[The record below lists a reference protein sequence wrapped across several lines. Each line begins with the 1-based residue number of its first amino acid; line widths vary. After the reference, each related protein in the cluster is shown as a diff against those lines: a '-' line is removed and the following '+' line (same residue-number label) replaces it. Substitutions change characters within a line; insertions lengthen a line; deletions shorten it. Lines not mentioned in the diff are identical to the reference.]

1 MSDDL
6 HMLWYVRDEDTD
18 HKLAVEV
25 ISESDGTLMA
35 LGKLTRRGQEPKGSG
50 KPGAR
55 SMGRRSWLMEGA
67 STAKKMQNIPDVISG
82 RQR

>member
-35 LGKLTRRGQEPKGSG
+35 LGETYTERPRTQGFGEARCSQYGS
-50 KPGAR
+50 AV
-55 SMGRRSWLMEGA
+55 MVDGRCVDGEED
-67 STAKKMQNIPDVISG
+67 AKYS
-82 RQR
+82 

>member
-6 HMLWYVRDEDTD
+6 HMLWYIRDEDTN

-35 LGKLTRRGQEPKGSG
+35 LGKLTWRGQEPKGSG
-50 KPGAR
+50 KQGAR
-55 SMGRRSWLMEGA
+55 SMGQRSWLIKGA
-67 STAKKMQNIPDVISG
+67 STAKKMLNVPDVISG